1 MSKVSA
7 DPSLPAI
14 VDSTSASL
22 EKFKYRLTLIFREH
36 ASQLNSLSEG
46 RVGAVTNATTAAPTT
61 GTYAQGDFVRNS
73 TPSELGA
80 AASKYIIHGWQ
91 CTVSGTP
98 GTWVQCRYLTG
109 N

>member
-1 MSKVSA
+1 MKVSA
-7 DPSLPAI
+7 DPRLPAVI
-14 VDSTSASL
+14 DLSVSSMERFRSQ
-22 EKFKYRLTLIFREH
+22 LTLILREY

-46 RVGAVTNATTAAPTT
+46 RGGAVTNATIAAPTT
-61 GTYAQGDFVRNS
+61 GAWAVGDFVRNS
-73 TPSELGA
+73 TPSELGS